1 MLRAARAD
9 RPNGRRLKAIAGGVT
24 AMLGGASVPAAAA
37 SAGGATLVKIAATVA
52 VIVGASGGAYVA
64 GKAMIPRGPSPQAQG
79 RSAPFA
85 LRTESSEVAVVAAS
99 SGPAPPSASP
109 SPVQGPLLQPGGPAA
124 VPSSAPAS
132 STRDR
137 AAPVEPLNPGR
148 ESAVASTTS
157 KSSASPSS
165 LAGGIALLASGTD
178 VEAASATGAPN
189 AAPSEV
195 DLLRSAENALRSD
208 PALALSLAN
217 QDAARYPSGAL
228 AQERQVIV
236 IEALLALGRRAEAQ
250 TRAAELFGAAPDT
263 AYRARIEGL
272 LADGSGASLHKP

>member
-208 PALALSLAN
+208 SGPRPLAREPGRGALPQWRLGPRAPGDRHRGASCAGPAGRSPDPRRRALWCRSRYGLSRAHRG
-217 QDAARYPSGAL
+217 AAR
-228 AQERQVIV
+228 
-236 IEALLALGRRAEAQ
+236 RRI
-250 TRAAELFGAAPDT
+250 RRF
-263 AYRARIEGL
+263 
-272 LADGSGASLHKP
+272 AS